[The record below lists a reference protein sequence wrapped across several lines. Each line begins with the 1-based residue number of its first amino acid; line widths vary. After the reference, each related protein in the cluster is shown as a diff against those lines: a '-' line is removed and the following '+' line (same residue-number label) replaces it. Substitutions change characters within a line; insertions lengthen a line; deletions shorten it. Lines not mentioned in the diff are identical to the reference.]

1 MYIVCQ
7 GIFSDSIPK
16 RDPLISI
23 KCVAAERQN
32 YITDQIVGVQRCKT
46 WRSSSSTLI
55 GTFHIGSLLFVTSL
69 NKENIAN
76 IVENSFSFLVL

>member
-32 YITDQIVGVQRCKT
+32 YITDQIVGVQRRQNMAKQFKYFNWYFSHGISSVCDIFEQRKHCKYC
-46 WRSSSSTLI
+46 
-55 GTFHIGSLLFVTSL
+55 
-69 NKENIAN
+69 
-76 IVENSFSFLVL
+76 

>member
-32 YITDQIVGVQRCKT
+32 YITDRIVGVQRRQNMAKQFKYFNWYFSHRISSVCDIFDQRKHCKYC
-46 WRSSSSTLI
+46 
-55 GTFHIGSLLFVTSL
+55 
-69 NKENIAN
+69 
-76 IVENSFSFLVL
+76 